1 MSQPPTRLRAVLA
14 VFSLFAALPGRGV
27 AQDRFEIEVYP
38 YETAARGEWELETHL
53 NYTQVGTTAFDGRV
67 APTEGQ
73 TRLAAEL
80 THGLTDHWELAAYL
94 LAAHRSASGVDF
106 AGWRMRSRFRAP
118 ETWRLPVQ
126 LGLSLE
132 LEATQPAF
140 SDSPLTLEL
149 VPIFQRRVGRW
160 QFTVDPAFERDLSGP
175 EASRSEERR
184 VGKACRNGRPPKA
197 APKEKRTRGQ

>member
-1 MSQPPTRLRAVLA
+1 M
-14 VFSLFAALPGRGV
+14 
-27 AQDRFEIEVYP
+27 
-38 YETAARGEWELETHL
+38 
-53 NYTQVGTTAFDGRV
+53 

-80 THGLTDHWELAAYL
+80 THGLTAHWELSAYL

-106 AGWRMRSRFRAP
+106 AGWRMRSRVRAP

-175 EASRSEERR
+175 EASEGWEFEPRARAAVTASRTVTLALEYYGALGHVGAILPAESQVHQFFPSVELRLGDELSVDLGVGVGATAVGDRLVFKSRLEIPLGGERR
-184 VGKACRNGRPPKA
+184 
-197 APKEKRTRGQ
+197 